1 MPISKSTK
9 KSVTVTPSSDL
20 RSVTITSTRLPNQ
33 TGSVDESIQLGKG
46 GSYFGFTF
54 DELVSGGTRSID
66 LNRTP
71 V

>member
-9 KSVTVTPSSDL
+9 KVVTVTPSADL
-20 RSVTITSTRLPNQ
+20 RSVTITSTLSPNQ
-33 TGSVDESIQLGKG
+33 SGSVTESIQLGKG

-54 DELVSGGTRSID
+54 DELVNGGTRAID